1 MRWTSAAVL
10 LALGACTVAE
20 EAPPQPE
27 VRAPAATLPAQPTR
41 PTPPRPARRP
51 AEPAVQGAPA
61 AGPAPIWRVTA
72 DGTTG
77 CADPAVL
84 RLLREEGEGTAQSL
98 RRLAA
103 ARAAGGC
110 VTVFRVLAWRLLEA
124 GGPILRLSP
133 ADSGRPLYF
142 WRDEVVEERPV

>member
-1 MRWTSAAVL
+1 MRWTAAAML
-10 LALGACTVAE
+10 LALCSCTAVE
-20 EAPPQPE
+20 ETPPPPE
-27 VRAPAATLPAQPTR
+27 ARTPVAQPVPPPR
-41 PTPPRPARRP
+41 PVPPRPARRP
-51 AEPAVQGAPA
+51 AEPAAQGAPA
-61 AGPAPIWRVTA
+61 PAAAAIWRVAA

-84 RLLREEGEGTAQSL
+84 RLLRADGEGSAQSL

-110 VTVFRVLAWRLLEA
+110 VTVFRVLAWRLVEG
-124 GGPILRLSP
+124 GGPILRLAP
-133 ADSGRPLYF
+133 ADGSRPLYF

>member
-1 MRWTSAAVL
+1 MRWTGVAVL
-10 LALGACTVAE
+10 LALAACTAAE
-20 EAPPQPE
+20 DAPPPPE
-27 VRAPAATLPAQPTR
+27 VRAPAATQPSPPAR
-41 PTPPRPARRP
+41 PAPPRPARRP
-51 AEPAVQGAPA
+51 VEPAAQGAPA
-61 AGPAPIWRVTA
+61 TGAAPIWRVTA

-84 RLLREEGEGTAQSL
+84 RLLREEGEGSAQSL

-110 VTVFRVLAWRLLEA
+110 VTVFRVLAWRLLD
-124 GGPILRLSP
+124 GGGQILRLAP
-133 ADSGRPLYF
+133 ADGGRPLYF